1 MQYMGSK
8 RRIAN
13 DILPIILENIQKDQ
27 YYVEPFVGGCNMI
40 DKVKH
45 SLKIGADNNQY
56 LISM

>member
-1 MQYMGSK
+1 MGSK

-13 DILPIILENIQKDQ
+13 DILPIILENIQPDQ

-56 LISM
+56 LIAM